1 MKWEEKLSENEGPC
15 GGAGGGIRLQK
26 NKKNWKE
33 LLEVSS

>member
-1 MKWEEKLSENEGPC
+1 MKWEEKLSENEGP
-15 GGAGGGIRLQK
+15 GGGGGGIRLQK